1 MVDPNDVIHPKD
13 RLQLIAVLFD
23 GGEDSYSV
31 ALVRWKE
38 ETEGEVWPYA
48 LGIRWNGGPDPIK
61 RRPQQP
67 RLSHLVCAPPA
78 PFIPGSWQPSL
89 TNPGWICGT
98 LSGPRMSSRSKL
110 QGRSSPSVT
119 EPQRS
124 Q

>member
-1 MVDPNDVIHPKD
+1 VVDPNDAIHPKD
-13 RLQLIAVLFD
+13 RLQLIAVLFN

-31 ALVRWKE
+31 ALARWKE

-61 RRPQQP
+61 KE
-67 RLSHLVCAPPA
+67 APAAEAIPPGLCSPA

-89 TNPGWICGT
+89 TSPGWIWRT